1 MIKKYKESDFFLL
14 ASLRDPCP
22 LSVVEALW
30 MSKPL
35 LISNHCGNISEAL
48 VESKNGF
55 SFDPLSSKSIK
66 NNLDLM
72 LNLTKKD
79 LKNFGNY
86 SLKIAKSNFESKKCV
101 ENFVNTMICS

>member
-1 MIKKYKESDFFLL
+1 MIKSIKRVIFLL

-48 VESKNGF
+48 VESKM
-55 SFDPLSSKSIK
+55 
-66 NNLDLM
+66 DLV
-72 LNLTKKD
+72 L
-79 LKNFGNY
+79 
-86 SLKIAKSNFESKKCV
+86 IH
-101 ENFVNTMICS
+101 

>member
-1 MIKKYKESDFFLL
+1 MIFLL

-72 LNLTKKD
+72 LNLTKK
-79 LKNFGNY
+79 
-86 SLKIAKSNFESKKCV
+86 I
-101 ENFVNTMICS
+101 